1 MQCQEAQQ
9 RFRLRI
15 TLCCRLATLIFC
27 QVVTST
33 TQVSDSGLQL
43 ESTIAVTRCFCFSK
57 CKSKGWKQPCCS
69 MKALNH
75 SPVDMFIQGII
86 SIRII
91 CKLCMKVCWAATGLG
106 FCFSICWL
114 RLFNFSECTMY
125 RKHLTRQSPRFHAFG
140 SLASRNVEKR
150 HCVTWLKKKLYPA
163 ELEKRVQD
171 YNFGLGFFSWTSSV
185 MEWWMSLIL
194 SFILS
199 NQASE
204 APLLASLHKTI
215 PRGFTF
221 KVPSQSQKSQKQKRW
236 LDCCGCRYWI
246 WSLVS

>member
-1 MQCQEAQQ
+1 MHQQKVRKWSTMYGKSPRSAQGLSPMADCTSACNQIWWCGFHGIAHLQKPSKTQQFTPGKMQCQEAQQ

-114 RLFNFSECTMY
+114 RLFNF
-125 RKHLTRQSPRFHAFG
+125 L
-140 SLASRNVEKR
+140 
-150 HCVTWLKKKLYPA
+150 
-163 ELEKRVQD
+163 RVH
-171 YNFGLGFFSWTSSV
+171 Y
-185 MEWWMSLIL
+185 
-194 SFILS
+194 
-199 NQASE
+199 
-204 APLLASLHKTI
+204 
-215 PRGFTF
+215 
-221 KVPSQSQKSQKQKRW
+221 
-236 LDCCGCRYWI
+236 
-246 WSLVS
+246 VS